1 MCNCVW
7 LDCPADVLLC
17 IQVDP
22 DYKPAPVGPFENVE
36 EWAEE
41 DHGNGQVRILPFN
54 SNN

>member
-1 MCNCVW
+1 MV
-7 LDCPADVLLC
+7 LLTLLLC

-54 SNN
+54 SNNWFDLIRF